1 MSAATPAAS
10 TPDGVSPSATNAPA
24 TDSSKDV
31 TSNADQLI
39 LEYLRARGLKEAE
52 KSFLEE
58 LERKAS
64 ATDDKGKQPETAAT
78 TTISQEE
85 LVKQLAIFA
94 QKPADP
100 AQNAL
105 KDSSNVLQELSSTG
119 TPQNIQNLIS
129 SIGQVGAEEILS
141 LDPTDKHEGFRELEA
156 WVDGSLDMYRP
167 EFRPIL
173 FPIFCHFYLDLVQ
186 QGLREA
192 AQDFYSTFSPSI
204 SSVHYSTL
212 NHLSTITLPY
222 HVQTDE
228 VAQRFRTEKYTV
240 RMSRSGFSLL
250 VGWLT
255 EGFGG
260 EPSGSGE
267 GFAGDKGRRG
277 RAAVMR
283 VVNNHLRFD
292 VTSSSTSSVNARAWE
307 ESTGFLSAVVPQTNG
322 STTDASAFNQS
333 KGELK
338 LGPAPIPEDLRAET
352 ERTLQD
358 QALVDHDPGA
368 RYDLHYARQAPPPGL
383 VAPSLSDL
391 PPRPPMFQTVDV
403 KREVEKVR
411 DMRKRI
417 RLDPSMLNNAN
428 ASTPQGAASRA
439 RALPSICAYTFHDV
453 GEGIPCCEFSPD
465 TSLLAAGFSES
476 YVRLWSLKGEKLKGL
491 RSDFQS
497 SSIRDSS
504 SLSKIREKGGSTTR
518 KLIGHSGP
526 VYSVSFDPVGGSA
539 TPPRYLLSA
548 SADATTRLWSLD
560 TMTNVVAYRG
570 HQNPVWDVK
579 WSPMG
584 IYFAT
589 ASRDRTA
596 RLWSTDRTSA
606 LRIYAGHLS
615 DVNVS
620 SQYGKCVSGYQT
632 HQCFLQ
638 AVAFHPNSLY
648 LGTASSDCTA
658 RLWDV
663 QRGSCVR
670 VFYRHDDIVST
681 LTFSPDG
688 RYLATAGE
696 DLAIRLW
703 DLGSGKCV
711 KKMTGHT
718 ASIYSMAFSAES
730 SLLVTGSA
738 DWTVRCWDVKGA
750 GGLRTKPRENG
761 ATLTNGTTDEHPPE
775 KEETESNETCVSS
788 YICPLDL
795 VRILTWGI
803 LGRTCWRLSRPN
815 GRRSSMY
822 SSRPGTCA

>member
-10 TPDGVSPSATNAPA
+10 TPDGVSPSATDAASAEPHKDLATNAE
-24 TDSSKDV
+24 
-31 TSNADQLI
+31 QLI
-39 LEYLRARGLKEAE
+39 LEYLRARGHTAAE
-52 KSFLEE
+52 KAFLEE
-58 LERKAS
+58 IERNAS
-64 ATDDKGKQPETAAT
+64 SVDKGKQPETAPSP
-78 TTISQEE
+78 TITQEE

-94 QKPADP
+94 QAPSDP
-100 AQNAL
+100 EQNAL
-105 KDSSNVLQELSSTG
+105 KDGAKVLQELSSTG
-119 TPQNIQNLIS
+119 APQNIQNLVS
-129 SIGQVGAEEILS
+129 SIGAVGVEEIVT

-173 FPIFCHFYLDLVQ
+173 FPIFSHFYLDLVH
-186 QGLREA
+186 QGFRTA
-192 AQDFYSTFSPSI
+192 AQGFYSSFS
-204 SSVHYSTL
+204 SSLSGVHHSTL

-240 RMSRSGFSLL
+240 RMSRSGFGLL

-255 EGFGG
+255 EGVGG
-260 EPSGSGE
+260 EPTGSGE
-267 GFAGDKGRRG
+267 GFAGEKGRRG

-283 VVNNHLRFD
+283 VVNNHLRFE
-292 VTSSSTSSVNARAWE
+292 VTSAPTTSISARAWE

-322 STTDASAFNQS
+322 SNSDASSYNTS

-338 LGPAPIPEDLRAET
+338 LGPAPMQEDLRVET
-352 ERTLQD
+352 ERTLQE

-368 RYDLHYARQAPPPGL
+368 RYDLHIVRQAPPPGL
-383 VAPSLSDL
+383 LSPTLAEL
-391 PPRPPMFQTVDV
+391 PPHPPMFKTIDV

-411 DMRKRI
+411 DTRKRI
-417 RLDPSMLNNAN
+417 RLDPSVLNGAN
-428 ASTPQGAASRA
+428 MNTAQGATARA

-476 YVRLWSLKGEKLKGL
+476 YVRIWSLKGEKLKGY

-497 SSIRDSS
+497 SSVRDPS
-504 SLSKIREKGGSTTR
+504 SLNKIREKGGSTTR

-526 VYSVSFDPVGGSA
+526 VYSVAFDPIGGSA
-539 TPPRYLLSA
+539 SPPRYLLSA

-615 DVNVS
+615 DVN
-620 SQYGKCVSGYQT
+620 
-632 HQCFLQ
+632 
-638 AVAFHPNSLY
+638 AVGFHPNSLY
-648 LGTASSDCTA
+648 LGTASSDGTA

-681 LTFSPDG
+681 LSFSPDG

-696 DLAIRLW
+696 DMAIRLW

-718 ASIYSMAFSAES
+718 ASVYSLAFSAES
-730 SLLVTGSA
+730 SLLVSGGA
-738 DWTVRCWDVKGA
+738 DWTVRCWDVKSS
-750 GGLRTKPRENG
+750 GGPRTKARENG
-761 ATLTNGTTDEHPPE
+761 TLTNGATDDHPPE
-775 KEETESNETCVSS
+775 KEEVESNETT
-788 YICPLDL
+788 DL
-795 VRILTWGI
+795 LATFPTK
-803 LGRTCWRLSRPN
+803 RTPIINAQFTPRNLCLVAGPYLSPETR
-815 GRRSSMY
+815 
-822 SSRPGTCA
+822 

>member
-1 MSAATPAAS
+1 MSAATPAAAS
-10 TPDGVSPSATNAPA
+10 TPDGVSPPTTNPPA
-24 TDSSKDV
+24 SEPAKDV
-31 TSNADQLI
+31 ASNAEQLI
-39 LEYLRARGLKEAE
+39 LEYLRARGHKTAE
-52 KSFLEE
+52 KAFLEE
-58 LERKAS
+58 IERNAS
-64 ATDDKGKQPETAAT
+64 SADDKGKQPESTPT
-78 TTISQEE
+78 PTISQEE

-94 QKPADP
+94 QKPATP
-100 AQNAL
+100 GQNAL
-105 KDSSNVLQELSSTG
+105 KDSSSVLQELSTTG
-119 TPQNIQNLIS
+119 TPQTVQNLIS
-129 SIGQVGAEEILS
+129 SIGSVGAEEILA
-141 LDPTDKHEGFRELEA
+141 LDPTDKHEGFRELET
-156 WVDGSLDMYRP
+156 WVEGSLDMYRP

-173 FPIFCHFYLDLVQ
+173 FPIFCHFYLNLVN
-186 QGLREA
+186 QGNREA
-192 AQDFYSTFSPSI
+192 AQDFYTTFL
-204 SSVHYSTL
+204 SSLPTIHYSTL

-240 RMSRSGFSLL
+240 RMSRSGFGLL

-255 EGFGG
+255 EGTGG

-267 GFAGDKGRRG
+267 GFAGEKGRRG

-283 VVNNHLRFD
+283 VVNDHLKFE
-292 VTSSSTSSVNARAWE
+292 VTTSATSSVSARAWE
-307 ESTGFLSAVVPQTNG
+307 ESTGFLSSVVPQANG
-322 STTDASAFNQS
+322 SGADASAFNAS

-338 LGPAPIPEDLRAET
+338 LGPAPLPEDLRTET

-368 RYDLHYARQAPPPGL
+368 RYDLHIARQGPPPGL
-383 VAPSLSDL
+383 VSPTLAEL
-391 PPRPPMFQTVDV
+391 PPHPPMFKTVDV

-411 DMRKRI
+411 DTRKRI
-417 RLDPSMLNNAN
+417 RLDPSVLNTANAN
-428 ASTPQGAASRA
+428 TAQSAAARA

-453 GEGIPCCEFSPD
+453 GEGVPCCEFSPD

-476 YVRLWSLKGEKLKGL
+476 CVRLWNLKGEKLKGY

-497 SSIRDSS
+497 SSIRDPS

-526 VYSVSFDPVGGSA
+526 VYSVAFDPIGGSA
-539 TPPRYLLSA
+539 SPPRYLLSA
-548 SADATTRLWSLD
+548 SADATARLWSLD

-615 DVNVS
+615 DVN
-620 SQYGKCVSGYQT
+620 
-632 HQCFLQ
+632 
-638 AVAFHPNSLY
+638 AVGFHPNSLY

-681 LTFSPDG
+681 LSFSPDG

-703 DLGSGKCV
+703 DLGSGRCV

-718 ASIYSMAFSAES
+718 ASVYSLAFSAES
-730 SLLVTGSA
+730 SLLVSGGA
-738 DWTVRCWDVKGA
+738 DWTVRCWDVKSA
-750 GGLRTKPRENG
+750 GGPRTKVRENG
-761 ATLTNGTTDEHPPE
+761 SLTNGTAEEHPPE
-775 KEETESNETCVSS
+775 KEDVESNETT
-788 YICPLDL
+788 DL
-795 VRILTWGI
+795 IATFPTK
-803 LGRTCWRLSRPN
+803 RTPIINVQFTPRNLCLVAGPYLSPETR
-815 GRRSSMY
+815 
-822 SSRPGTCA
+822 

>member
-10 TPDGVSPSATNAPA
+10 TPDGVSPSATAANAA
-24 TDSSKDV
+24 ESSNKDV

-39 LEYLRARGLKEAE
+39 LEYLRARGHTAAVNA
-52 KSFLEE
+52 FLEE
-58 LERKAS
+58 IERKAS
-64 ATDDKGKQPETAAT
+64 STDVDKGKQPETAPSS
-78 TTISQEE
+78 TISPEE

-100 AQNAL
+100 DQNAL
-105 KDSSNVLQELSSTG
+105 KDSSSVLQELSSTG

-129 SIGQVGAEEILS
+129 SIGPVGSEEILS

-186 QGLREA
+186 HGFREA
-192 AQDFYSTFSPSI
+192 AQDFYSTFS
-204 SSVHYSTL
+204 SSLSTTHYSTL
-212 NHLSTITLPY
+212 AHLSTITLPY

-255 EGFGG
+255 EGVGG
-260 EPSGSGE
+260 EPTGSGE

-283 VVNNHLRFD
+283 VVNNHLRFE
-292 VTSSSTSSVNARAWE
+292 VTSSATTSLSPRAWE

-322 STTDASAFNQS
+322 SSTDASAYNAS

-358 QALVDHDPGA
+358 QAMVDHDPGA

-383 VAPSLSDL
+383 VSPTIADL
-391 PPRPPMFQTVDV
+391 PPHPPMFKTVDV

-411 DMRKRI
+411 DTRKRI
-417 RLDPSMLNNAN
+417 RLDPSVLNTANAN
-428 ASTPQGAASRA
+428 TAQGAAARA

-476 YVRLWSLKGEKLKGL
+476 YIRLWSLKGEKLKGY

-497 SSIRDSS
+497 SSIRDPS
-504 SLSKIREKGGSTTR
+504 SLQKIREKGGSTTR

-615 DVNVS
+615 DVN
-620 SQYGKCVSGYQT
+620 
-632 HQCFLQ
+632 
-638 AVAFHPNSLY
+638 AVGFHPNSLY

-663 QRGSCVR
+663 QRGACVR

-681 LTFSPDG
+681 LSFSPDG

-703 DLGSGKCV
+703 DLGSGKCI

-718 ASIYSMAFSAES
+718 ASVYSLAFSAES
-730 SLLVTGSA
+730 SLLVSGSA
-738 DWTVRCWDVKGA
+738 DWTVRCWDVKAA
-750 GGLRTKPRENG
+750 GGPRAKVRENG
-761 ATLTNGTTDEHPPE
+761 TLTNGTTEDHPPE
-775 KEETESNETCVSS
+775 EKETESNETS
-788 YICPLDL
+788 DL
-795 VRILTWGI
+795 LATFPTK
-803 LGRTCWRLSRPN
+803 RTPIINVQFTPRNLCLVAGPYLAPETR
-815 GRRSSMY
+815 
-822 SSRPGTCA
+822 

>member
-10 TPDGVSPSATNAPA
+10 TPDGVSPSATTANVAE
-24 TDSSKDV
+24 SSNKDV
-31 TSNADQLI
+31 ASNVDQLI
-39 LEYLRARGLKEAE
+39 LEYLSARGHKAA
-52 KSFLEE
+52 KQAFLEE
-58 LERKAS
+58 IERNAS
-64 ATDDKGKQPETAAT
+64 STGVDKGKQPETAPSA
-78 TTISQEE
+78 TISQEE

-100 AQNAL
+100 DQNAL
-105 KDSSNVLQELSSTG
+105 KDSSSVLQELSSTG

-129 SIGQVGAEEILS
+129 SIGPVGSEEILS

-186 QGLREA
+186 HGFREA
-192 AQDFYSTFSPSI
+192 AQDFYSTFSASLSPI
-204 SSVHYSTL
+204 HYSTL

-255 EGFGG
+255 EGVGG
-260 EPSGSGE
+260 EPTGSGE

-283 VVNNHLRFD
+283 VVNNHLRFE
-292 VTSSSTSSVNARAWE
+292 VTSSATASVSPRAWE

-322 STTDASAFNQS
+322 SSTDANAFNAS

-358 QALVDHDPGA
+358 QAMVDHDPGA
-368 RYDLHYARQAPPPGL
+368 RYDLHFARQAPPAGL
-383 VAPSLSDL
+383 VSPTLADL
-391 PPRPPMFQTVDV
+391 PPHPPMFKTVDV

-411 DMRKRI
+411 DTRKRI
-417 RLDPSMLNNAN
+417 RLDPSVLNTANAN
-428 ASTPQGAASRA
+428 TAQGAAARA

-476 YVRLWSLKGEKLKGL
+476 YIRLWNLKGEKLKGY

-497 SSIRDSS
+497 SSVRDLS
-504 SLSKIREKGGSTTR
+504 SLQKIREKSGSTTR
-518 KLIGHSGP
+518 KLVGHSGP

-615 DVNVS
+615 DVN
-620 SQYGKCVSGYQT
+620 
-632 HQCFLQ
+632 
-638 AVAFHPNSLY
+638 AVGFHPNSLY

-681 LTFSPDG
+681 LSFSPDG

-711 KKMTGHT
+711 KKMTGHS
-718 ASIYSMAFSAES
+718 ASIYSLAFSAES
-730 SLLVTGSA
+730 SLLVSGSA
-738 DWTVRCWDVKGA
+738 DWTVRCWDVKAA
-750 GGLRTKPRENG
+750 GGPRAKIRENG
-761 ATLTNGTTDEHPPE
+761 TLTNGTTEEHPPE
-775 KEETESNETCVSS
+775 EKEVESNET
-788 YICPLDL
+788 LDL
-795 VRILTWGI
+795 LATFPTK
-803 LGRTCWRLSRPN
+803 RTPIINVQFTPRNLCLVAGPYLAPETR
-815 GRRSSMY
+815 
-822 SSRPGTCA
+822 

>member
-10 TPDGVSPSATNAPA
+10 TPDGASPSATNAPVP
-24 TDSSKDV
+24 DSSKDIS
-31 TSNADQLI
+31 SNADQLI
-39 LEYLRARGLKEAE
+39 LEYLRARGHKTAE
-52 KSFLEE
+52 KAFLEE
-58 LERKAS
+58 LERKTLPA
-64 ATDDKGKQPETAAT
+64 DDKGKQPETPT
-78 TTISQEE
+78 STTISQEE

-94 QKPADP
+94 QKPANPD
-100 AQNAL
+100 QNAL
-105 KDSSNVLQELSSTG
+105 KDSSSVLSELSSTG

-141 LDPTDKHEGFRELEA
+141 LDPTDKHEGFRELES

-192 AQDFYSTFSPSI
+192 AQDFYATFS
-204 SSVHYSTL
+204 SSLSTIHYSTL

-240 RMSRSGFSLL
+240 RMSRSGFGLL

-255 EGFGG
+255 EGVGG
-260 EPSGSGE
+260 EPVGSGE
-267 GFAGDKGRRG
+267 GFAGEKGRRG

-283 VVNNHLRFD
+283 VVNNHLRFE
-292 VTSSSTSSVNARAWE
+292 VTSSATSSVSPRAWE
-307 ESTGFLSAVVPQTNG
+307 ESTGFLSSVVPQTNG
-322 STTDASAFNQS
+322 STTDATAFNQA
-333 KGELK
+333 KGDLK
-338 LGPAPIPEDLRAET
+338 LGPAPVPEDLRAET

-358 QALVDHDPGA
+358 QAMVDHDPGA
-368 RYDLHYARQAPPPGL
+368 RYDLHFARQAPPPGL
-383 VAPSLSDL
+383 VSPALADL
-391 PPRPPMFQTVDV
+391 PPHPPMFKAIDV
-403 KREVEKVR
+403 KREVEKIR
-411 DMRKRI
+411 DIRKRI
-417 RLDPSMLNNAN
+417 RLDPTLLNSSSNNNAN
-428 ASTPQGAASRA
+428 ATTAQGAAARA

-453 GEGIPCCEFSPD
+453 GEGVPCCEFSPD

-476 YVRLWSLKGEKLKGL
+476 YIRLWSLKGEKLKGL

-504 SLSKIREKGGSTTR
+504 SLNKIREKDGSTTR

-539 TPPRYLLSA
+539 TSPRYLLSA

-615 DVNVS
+615 DVN
-620 SQYGKCVSGYQT
+620 
-632 HQCFLQ
+632 
-638 AVAFHPNSLY
+638 AVGFHPNSLY

-663 QRGSCVR
+663 QRGACVR
-670 VFYRHDDIVST
+670 VFYKHDDIVST

-718 ASIYSMAFSAES
+718 ASIYSLAFSAES
-730 SLLVTGSA
+730 SLLVSGGA
-738 DWTVRCWDVKGA
+738 DWTVRCWDVKA
-750 GGLRTKPRENG
+750 SGGSRTKARENG
-761 ATLTNGTTDEHPPE
+761 TLTNGATEDHPPE
-775 KEETESNETCVSS
+775 KEETESNETT
-788 YICPLDL
+788 DL
-795 VRILTWGI
+795 LATFPTK
-803 LGRTCWRLSRPN
+803 RTPIINVQFTPRNLCLVAGPYLSPETR
-815 GRRSSMY
+815 
-822 SSRPGTCA
+822 

>member
-10 TPDGVSPSATNAPA
+10 TPDGVSPSASNAPA
-24 TDSSKDV
+24 
-31 TSNADQLI
+31 ADASQDAAVKMEHLI
-39 LEYLRARGLKEAE
+39 LDFLRARGHKAAE
-52 KSFLEE
+52 KAFLEE
-58 LERKAS
+58 LERNGAAPDEK
-64 ATDDKGKQPETAAT
+64 DKQPETTAAH
-78 TTISQEE
+78 TISQEE

-94 QKPADP
+94 QKPANPDE
-100 AQNAL
+100 NAL
-105 KDSSNVLQELSSTG
+105 KDSSNVLQELSAKG
-119 TPQNIQNLIS
+119 TPQNIQNLLTN
-129 SIGQVGAEEILS
+129 IGAVGAEEIIS
-141 LDPTDKHEGFRELEA
+141 HDPTDRHEGFRELEA

-186 QGLREA
+186 QGFREA
-192 AQDFYSTFSPSI
+192 AQDFYSAFSSSLP
-204 SSVHYSTL
+204 SVHYPTL

-228 VAQRFRTEKYTV
+228 VAQRFRTEKYIV

-250 VGWLT
+250 IGWLT
-255 EGFGG
+255 EGTGG

-267 GFAGDKGRRG
+267 GFSGEKGKRG

-283 VVNNHLRFD
+283 VVNNHLRFE
-292 VTSSSTSSVNARAWE
+292 VTSTATSSVSPRAWE
-307 ESTGFLSAVVPQTNG
+307 ESTGFISAVVPQTNG
-322 STTDASAFNQS
+322 STTDATAFNAS

-358 QALVDHDPGA
+358 QAMVDHDPGA
-368 RYDLHYARQAPPPGL
+368 RYDLQFARQAPPPGL
-383 VAPSLSDL
+383 VSPTLAEL
-391 PPRPPMFQTVDV
+391 PPHPPMFKSVDV

-411 DMRKRI
+411 DARKRI
-417 RLDPSMLNNAN
+417 RLDPSVLNGAN
-428 ASTPQGAASRA
+428 VNTAQSAAVRA

-465 TSLLAAGFSES
+465 ISLLAAGSSES
-476 YVRLWSLKGEKLKGL
+476 YVRLWSLKGEKLKGY

-497 SSIRDSS
+497 SAVRDPPT
-504 SLSKIREKGGSTTR
+504 LNKIKEKGGSTTR
-518 KLIGHSGP
+518 RLIGHSGP
-526 VYSVSFDPVGGSA
+526 VYSVAFDPIGGSA
-539 TPPRYLLSA
+539 DPPRYLLSA

-615 DVNVS
+615 DVN
-620 SQYGKCVSGYQT
+620 
-632 HQCFLQ
+632 
-638 AVAFHPNSLY
+638 AVGFHPNSMY

-681 LTFSPDG
+681 LSFSPDG

-711 KKMTGHT
+711 KKMMGHT
-718 ASIYSMAFSAES
+718 ASVYSLAFSAES
-730 SLLVTGSA
+730 SLLVSGGA
-738 DWTVRCWDVKGA
+738 DWTVRCWDVKAA
-750 GGLRTKPRENG
+750 GGPRTKARENG
-761 ATLTNGTTDEHPPE
+761 TLTNGNTEDHPPE
-775 KEETESNETCVSS
+775 KEEVPSNETA
-788 YICPLDL
+788 DL
-795 VRILTWGI
+795 LATFPTK
-803 LGRTCWRLSRPN
+803 RTPIINVQFTPRNLCLVAGPYLSPETR
-815 GRRSSMY
+815 
-822 SSRPGTCA
+822 

>member
-10 TPDGVSPSATNAPA
+10 TPDGASPSATNVPP
-24 TDSSKDV
+24 TDPSKDL
-31 TSNADQLI
+31 TSSADQII
-39 LEYLRARGLKEAE
+39 LEYLRARGHKAAE
-52 KSFLEE
+52 KAFLEE
-58 LERKAS
+58 IERKAAS
-64 ATDDKGKQPETAAT
+64 ADEKGKQPETAAR
-78 TTISQEE
+78 TTISQDE

-94 QKPADP
+94 QKPTDSE
-100 AQNAL
+100 QNAL

-192 AQDFYSTFSPSI
+192 AQDFYTTFSPSL
-204 SSVHYSTL
+204 SSVHYTTL

-260 EPSGSGE
+260 EPTGSGE
-267 GFAGDKGRRG
+267 GFAGEKGRRG

-292 VTSSSTSSVNARAWE
+292 VTSSPTSSVSPRVWE
-307 ESTGFLSAVVPQTNG
+307 ESTGFLSAVVPQANG

-338 LGPAPIPEDLRAET
+338 LGPAPIPDDLRAET

-358 QALVDHDPGA
+358 QAMVDHDPGA
-368 RYDLHYARQAPPPGL
+368 RYDVHFARQAPPPGL
-383 VAPSLSDL
+383 VTPTVADL
-391 PPRPPMFQTVDV
+391 LPRPPMFQTIDV

-417 RLDPSMLNNAN
+417 RLDPSLLNSAN
-428 ASTPQGAASRA
+428 GNLPQGAAARA
-439 RALPSICAYTFHDV
+439 RALPSICAYTFHDI

-465 TSLLAAGFSES
+465 TSLLAVGFSES
-476 YVRLWSLKGEKLKGL
+476 YIRLWSLKGEKLNGY
-491 RSDFQS
+491 RSDFQP
-497 SSIRDSS
+497 SSIRDPS
-504 SLSKIREKGGSTTR
+504 SLSKVREKGGSTTR
-518 KLIGHSGP
+518 KLVGHSGP

-560 TMTNVVAYRG
+560 TMSNVVAYRG

-606 LRIYAGHLS
+606 LRIYAGHLG
-615 DVNVS
+615 DVN
-620 SQYGKCVSGYQT
+620 
-632 HQCFLQ
+632 
-638 AVAFHPNSLY
+638 AVGFHPNSLY

-703 DLGSGKCV
+703 DLGSGRCI

-718 ASIYSMAFSAES
+718 ASVYSLAFSAES
-730 SLLVTGSA
+730 SLLVSGGA
-738 DWTVRCWDVKGA
+738 DWTVRCWDVKAA
-750 GGLRTKPRENG
+750 GGTRVKARENG
-761 ATLTNGTTDEHPPE
+761 TLTNGTTEDHTPE
-775 KEETESNETCVSS
+775 KDDNESNETT
-788 YICPLDL
+788 DL
-795 VRILTWGI
+795 LATFPTK
-803 LGRTCWRLSRPN
+803 RTPIINVQFTPRNLCLVAGPYLSPETR
-815 GRRSSMY
+815 
-822 SSRPGTCA
+822 